1 MGIVHDAFLWHLQT
15 EQEDNDRAWQE
26 AHSHHL
32 AVSDLG
38 HCVRKAYLR
47 LRKSQETHPHD
58 DYVLGIMRDG
68 NVYQNDTARAL
79 AAWYGGQVHWEK
91 DDPALL
97 VRDDKWLGHLDFL
110 VCTSTGDVIVEHK
123 ATNPDNFCKRNRLP
137 YPFHCYQLAGYG
149 ILRQKMGHPPA
160 RLLLYYRSWGHWA
173 EVELF
178 SNEFGIS
185 WEGEFDGDYRGGMI
199 DVAISWRPTGDS
211 AVHARWTAR

>member
-15 EQEDNDRAWQE
+15 EQEDNDRVWQE
-26 AHSHHL
+26 AHSHYL

-58 DYVLGIMRDG
+58 DYVLSLMRDG

-79 AAWYGGQVHWEK
+79 AAWYGDNLLPP
-91 DDPALL
+91 DDPALC
-97 VRDDKWLGHLDFL
+97 VCDDKWLGHLDFL

-160 RLLLYYRSWGHWA
+160 RLLLYRLYQDRPPRRCASRHLL
-173 EVELF
+173 VT
-178 SNEFGIS
+178 NRRFG
-185 WEGEFDGDYRGGMI
+185 GACPLDRKVAGGRVW
-199 DVAISWRPTGDS
+199 DLSQCTPAQ
-211 AVHARWTAR
+211 ARH